1 MMKSIN
7 WTVFILSFLIGLVF
21 IYLSSSPNEEVYVYP
36 TPENAGTIEYKD
48 KANNCFVYQAKSQT
62 CPKSDIKY
70 IPIQE

>member
-1 MMKSIN
+1 MKSIN
-7 WTVFILSFLIGLVF
+7 WTVFIVSFLIGLVF
-21 IYLSSSPNEEVYVYP
+21 IYVSSSPDEEVYVYP

-48 KANNCFVYQAKSQT
+48 KANNCFVYQAKKQA